1 MSDEVYQDGEIL
13 DCIPELYPEDAGVGF
28 SETLVP
34 THKTT
39 QHNKQTQESILPLFE
54 YIVLYF

>member
-1 MSDEVYQDGEIL
+1 MSDEVFQDGEIL
-13 DCIPELYPEDAGVGF
+13 DCIPEVYPEDGGVSF

-39 QHNKQTQESILPLFE
+39 QHNKKQMQQSNLPL
-54 YIVLYF
+54 L